1 MGKTIQLRDVDD
13 RTYTA
18 LRTRAAAEHL
28 SLTAYVKRELDKLTS
43 GPTMAELL
51 DRADQ
56 RRRRGIGVSSADILA
71 AVHELRD
78 EDSE

>member
-1 MGKTIQLRDVDD
+1 M
-13 RTYTA
+13 
-18 LRTRAAAEHL
+18 
-28 SLTAYVKRELDKLTS
+28 TAYVKRELDKLTS

-56 RRRRGIGVSSADILA
+56 RRKLGVGVSSADILA
-71 AVHELRD
+71 AVHERRD